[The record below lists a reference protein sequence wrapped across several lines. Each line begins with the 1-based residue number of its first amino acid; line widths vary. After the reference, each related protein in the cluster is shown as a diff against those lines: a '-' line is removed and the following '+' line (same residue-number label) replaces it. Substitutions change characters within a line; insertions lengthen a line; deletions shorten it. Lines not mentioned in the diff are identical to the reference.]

1 MPGNILSFTNT
12 YSGFSRELRS
22 DVSIAPAFDPATLTP
37 GQPSPFKS
45 YSAIWDTGATSS
57 VITEKVVTELGLQ
70 PISMAHVHHA
80 HGQTD
85 AQVYLVNIGLPNNV
99 GFAGI
104 RVTKGE
110 LRGTDTL
117 IGMDI
122 ISRGDFAVSNF
133 NGRTAFSFRIPS
145 IECIDFTGK
154 VPQTAAPK
162 IGRNDLC
169 PCGSGKKYKKCHGM

>member
-1 MPGNILSFTNT
+1 MPAKILSFTNA

-22 DVSIAPAFDPATLTP
+22 DVSIAPAFDPATLMRQ
-37 GQPSPFKS
+37 QPSPFKL
-45 YSAIWDTGATSS
+45 YRGIWDTGATSS

-70 PISMAHVHHA
+70 PISMARVHHA

-85 AQVYLVNIGLPNNV
+85 AEVYLVNIALPNNV
-99 GFAGI
+99 AFAGV

-122 ISRGDFAVSNF
+122 IGRGDFAVSNY
-133 NGRTAFSFRIPS
+133 NGKTTFSFRIPS
-145 IECIDFTGK
+145 IACIDFTGK
-154 VPQTAAPK
+154 VPQTAPPK
-162 IGRNDLC
+162 VERNDPC
-169 PCGSGKKYKKCHGM
+169 PCGSGKKYKKCCGK